1 MKHLRIILA
10 AAACLMAA
18 GANADETPDDFREY
32 KIYCDVARD
41 PEATD
46 QLKAKYRT
54 KDLSY
59 AQCARE
65 VRSYK
70 RWLKTLDATSNIS
83 EWRTGCTVY
92 CAGVYPRA
100 KFMRGLE

>member
-1 MKHLRIILA
+1 MKTLRIILA

-32 KIYCDVARD
+32 KLYCDVAYD
-41 PEATD
+41 SKAMDVKPEW
-46 QLKAKYRT
+46 KH

-59 AQCARE
+59 AQCDRE

-70 RWLKTLDATSNIS
+70 RWLRTLDATSNIS
-83 EWRTGCTVY
+83 VWRTGCTVY

-100 KFMRGLE
+100 KFLRGLE

>member
-1 MKHLRIILA
+1 MKRLA
-10 AAACLMAA
+10 IVVAAACLMATA
-18 GANADETPDDFREY
+18 AIADETPEDFREY
-32 KIYCDVARD
+32 KYYCEGVGEPQTLDVK
-41 PEATD
+41 PEW
-46 QLKAKYRT
+46 KK

-59 AQCARE
+59 AQCDRE

-83 EWRTGCTVY
+83 VWRAGCTTY